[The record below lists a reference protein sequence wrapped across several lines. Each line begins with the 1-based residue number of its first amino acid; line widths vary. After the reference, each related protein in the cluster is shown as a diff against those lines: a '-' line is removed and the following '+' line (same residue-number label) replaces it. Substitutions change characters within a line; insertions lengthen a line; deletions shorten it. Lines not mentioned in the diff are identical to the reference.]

1 MPKNKRHRKQSPSSS
16 SSSSSVS
23 SDSTDSTSTSDSSSS
38 DSSQEKRHLKRK
50 VRKLKRKLSTKS
62 NRYEGKID
70 SVPMFGG
77 GFEEMNVQQWIHTI
91 NATGD
96 VFGWDDKARIF
107 CMTNKLRGNAKSWYT
122 NQDKLDLSWKQWKK
136 NLIEAFPPQQG
147 VFDKLKEL
155 VNVQREKHQSLVDFY
170 YRKLG
175 LGHACKLDDHV
186 TVDIIINTINDP
198 FLKSGARA
206 AGCVSTKHLLQF
218 LIANVEQQEPAS
230 GSGSVKDRLGKRSP
244 VSVAKDSKVLRC
256 YLCGREGHK
265 KVDCFV
271 AIFSS
276 LLLSG
281 G

>member
-91 NATGD
+91 NASGD

-107 CMTNKLRGNAKSWYT
+107 CMANKLRGNAKSWYN
-122 NQDKLDLSWKQWKK
+122 NQDNLNLSWKQWKTK
-136 NLIEAFPPQQG
+136 LIEAFPPQQG

-155 VNVQREKHQSLVDFY
+155 VNVQREEHQSLVDFY
-170 YRKLG
+170 YRKLA
-175 LGHACKLDDHV
+175 LGHACKLDDHIV
-186 TVDIIINTINDP
+186 VDIITNTINDP

-206 AGCVSTKHLLQF
+206 AGCVSTKHLL
-218 LIANVEQQEPAS
+218 
-230 GSGSVKDRLGKRSP
+230 
-244 VSVAKDSKVLRC
+244 
-256 YLCGREGHK
+256 
-265 KVDCFV
+265 
-271 AIFSS
+271 
-276 LLLSG
+276 
-281 G
+281 